1 MSKMSILNRNY
12 SRKKKE
18 KGNKYI
24 EKSKGIFS
32 ALLTFND
39 FQSLIVLL
47 GIRFSQCRFLK
58 RYLIIDINRHYSV

>member
-1 MSKMSILNRNY
+1 MSILNRNY

-32 ALLTFND
+32 ALLTLEYF
-39 FQSLIVLL
+39 
-47 GIRFSQCRFLK
+47 
-58 RYLIIDINRHYSV
+58 

>member
-1 MSKMSILNRNY
+1 MSILNRNY

-39 FQSLIVLL
+39 
-47 GIRFSQCRFLK
+47 
-58 RYLIIDINRHYSV
+58 